1 MRLNLKRTSLA
12 TSALAICTIAFFAVQ
27 YSQIEP
33 PRVASA
39 AESSLAST
47 VATLPLG
54 SSASEVEEHIGT
66 QPDSTVSEDAILANP
81 ATMYTATSNQG
92 LAVGEPQPFTF
103 RKWKRGDLNVSLA
116 FASDGKL
123 AAKLI
128 WLDN

>member
-1 MRLNLKRTSLA
+1 MRFNLKRTLCATLA
-12 TSALAICTIAFFAVQ
+12 CAVCTLAFFAIQ
-27 YSQIEP
+27 YSQIES

-39 AESSLAST
+39 AESSLANA

-54 SSASEVEEHIGT
+54 SSAPETEKHIGSH
-66 QPDSTVSEDAILANP
+66 PDSTVDEDAILVNP
-81 ATMYTATSNQG
+81 SCMYDASSAQG
-92 LAVGEPQPFTF
+92 LAIAEPQPFTF

-116 FASDGKL
+116 FASDGKI